1 MNPGAMRVLRIA
13 AVGAALVGAVAI
25 ASAQTYPS
33 RVITIVVPL
42 PPGGATDTLTRTL
55 ADHMRGSLGQPV
67 IVENLAGAGGTLGV
81 ARVTRA
87 APDGYTL
94 GVGNWATHMAAG
106 ATYPVPYDLIKDLEP
121 VAKLADTPLWIVA
134 KTALPVKDL
143 NELIAW
149 IKANQD
155 KASAGIVGMGSGGHI
170 CGLSFQNATSTRYQ
184 FVPYRGGAPAM
195 QDLVAGHIDF
205 MCDMAANSLPQARA
219 DEPRS
224 GRVSGARTID
234 SPRWLLA
241 SLASAAC
248 AGGIKPIAVM
258 SKTRWFA
265 APEVPT
271 AEEMGVPG
279 LAISLWHG
287 MWAPKG
293 TPKDVVA
300 KLNAAVVNALADPA
314 VQKRFAEQGQELPPR
329 EQQTPEGFGAYHKAE
344 IEKWWPIIKAAN
356 IKGE

>member
-1 MNPGAMRVLRIA
+1 MKRDVERALMRVLRIA
-13 AVGAALVGAVAI
+13 VAGAILLGAVVPVA
-25 ASAQTYPS
+25 AQSYPS

-55 ADHMRGSLGQPV
+55 AEHMRGSLGQPV
-67 IVENLAGAGGTLGV
+67 IVENLPGAGGTLGV

-106 ATYPVPYDLIKDLEP
+106 ATYPVQYDLLKDLEP
-121 VAKLADTPLWIVA
+121 IAKLADTPLWIVA
-134 KTALPVKDL
+134 KTSLPVKDL
-143 NELIAW
+143 KELVTW

-155 KASAGIVGMGSGGHI
+155 KASAGIVGAGSGGHI
-170 CGLSFQNATSTRYQ
+170 CGLSFQNATGTRYQ

-219 DEPRS
+219 
-224 GRVSGARTID
+224 
-234 SPRWLLA
+234 
-241 SLASAAC
+241 
-248 AGGIKPIAVM
+248 GGIRPIVVM

-279 LAISLWHG
+279 LELSLWHG

-300 KLNAAVVNALADPA
+300 KLNAAVVAALADPT
-314 VQKRFAEQGQELPPR
+314 VQKRFTEQGQELPPR
-329 EQQTPEGFGAYHKAE
+329 EQQTPDGFAAYHKAE
-344 IEKWWPIIKAAN
+344 IEKWWPIIKGAN
-356 IKGE
+356 IKAE

>member
-1 MNPGAMRVLRIA
+1 MSGLAAVAVTVLRIA
-13 AVGAALVGAVAI
+13 AVWVVMLGRLATATAEV
-25 ASAQTYPS
+25 YPS

-55 ADHMRGSLGQPV
+55 ADHMRGSLGQPI
-67 IVENLAGAGGTLGV
+67 IVENVAGAGGTLGI

-87 APDGYTL
+87 TPDGYTL
-94 GVGNWATHMAAG
+94 GVGNWASYVAAG
-106 ATYPVPYDLIKDLEP
+106 ATYPVHYDLLKDLEP

-134 KTALPVKDL
+134 RTSLPVKDL

-149 IKANQD
+149 LKANPD
-155 KASAGIVGMGSGGHI
+155 KASAGIVGIGSGGHI
-170 CGLSFQNATSTRYQ
+170 CGLSIQNATGTRYQ
-184 FVPYRGGAPAM
+184 FVPYRGGALVM

-219 DEPRS
+219 
-224 GRVSGARTID
+224 GTV
-234 SPRWLLA
+234 
-241 SLASAAC
+241 
-248 AGGIKPIAVM
+248 KPIAVM

-293 TPKDVVA
+293 TPKGVVG

-314 VQKRFAEQGQELPPR
+314 VQNRYAEQGQEIPSR
-329 EQQTPEGFGAYHKAE
+329 EQQTSEGFAAYHKSE

-356 IKGE
+356 IKNE

>member
-1 MNPGAMRVLRIA
+1 MRKLS
-13 AVGAALVGAVAI
+13 VAI
-25 ASAQTYPS
+25 AFATVFASIGGAMAQVYPS
-33 RVITIVVPL
+33 RAITIVVPL

-67 IVENLAGAGGTLGV
+67 IIENLPGAGGTLGV

-106 ATYPVPYDLIKDLEP
+106 ATYPVQYDLLRDLAP

-143 NELIAW
+143 KELIAW

-155 KASAGIVGMGSGGHI
+155 TASAGIVGFGSGGHI
-170 CGLSFQNATSTRYQ
+170 CGLSFQRATGTRYQ

-219 DEPRS
+219 
-224 GRVSGARTID
+224 
-234 SPRWLLA
+234 
-241 SLASAAC
+241 
-248 AGGIKPIAVM
+248 GGIKPIAVM

-265 APEVPT
+265 APDVPT

-279 LAISLWHG
+279 LTVSLWHG

-293 TPKDVVA
+293 TPKEVLA

-314 VQKRFAEQGQELPPR
+314 VQKRFADQGQEIAPR
-329 EQQTPEGFGAYHKAE
+329 EQQTPEGFAAYHKAE
-344 IEKWWPIIKAAN
+344 TEKWWPIIKAAN
-356 IKGE
+356 IKAE